1 MFSGVDVQ
9 ILAFHVFVSGTI
21 NAKFY
26 ESRVLCVHTHAPSCA
41 ELSVSAWRAVRQ
53 GGV

>member
-9 ILAFHVFVSGTI
+9 ILAIHVFVSGTI

-26 ESRVLCVHTHAPSCA
+26 ESRVLCVHAHCT
-41 ELSVSAWRAVRQ
+41 ELR
-53 GGV
+53 